1 MDKSVRLFILEKKS
15 DSLLLYFFATSY
27 STSYAAGPPGSVVAV
42 AGDNAET
49 MPLDVSLAADLNS
62 TMEVAESPIHDPEEK
77 RQVFQKGKKP
87 EKRKVNPKDDD
98 EKDVKVY
105 PSGSKEKP
113 VERKDDDDDE
123 EFSDS
128 LYHSSENEEARFET
142 IFNRSYEICFFRAK
156 PFYFLHAYCF
166 SSLILPFTA

>member
-1 MDKSVRLFILEKKS
+1 M
-15 DSLLLYFFATSY
+15 LYFFATSY

-62 TMEVAESPIHDPEEK
+62 SMEVEESPIHDPEEK
-77 RQVFQKGKKP
+77 RQVFQKVKVAVKP

-105 PSGSKEKP
+105 ASGSKDMP

-128 LYHSSENEEARFET
+128 LYHSSADEEARFET